1 MAGASISNHI
11 VKLSDDTLDAT
22 FAALADTTRRAILTR
37 LSEGEATVGEL
48 AAPFEVTLPAVSKH
62 LRVLERA
69 GMLKQERDGR
79 VRRCQLDAA
88 PMREATAWIDRYRQ
102 YWQGQLD
109 ALAEFLERQS
119 NQSAEERGTS
129 DSDKQ

>member
-1 MAGASISNHI
+1 M
-11 VKLSDDTLDAT
+11 VKLADDTLDAT
-22 FAALADTTRRAILTR
+22 FAALADPTRRAILTR

-79 VRRCQLDAA
+79 VRRCQLNAA
-88 PMREATAWIDRYRQ
+88 PMREAAEWIDRYRQ

-119 NQSAEERGTS
+119 NQSAEERGS
-129 DSDKQ
+129 DSNKQ